1 ILGLLGKLRT
11 LPHVQQ
17 AHAHLVV
24 SGLVCHSFPPSKLI
38 QVLLSLHSTSS
49 LPYAHLLL
57 LHSPSPNL
65 FSFNS
70 LIRALP
76 FPSSLLLFRRLLRS
90 PFLLPNNYTL
100 AFALHAC
107 CCSSRAEGEQLRAQA
122 LRRGLE
128 SSVFVHNVVIKMY
141 SCLGLLQDARKV
153 FDEMDERDLFSWN
166 SLMAGYVGVGDVRMA
181 REVFDDMPERDVV
194 SWSTVIAGYVQEGS
208 FMEAMELFCEMQ
220 LAGARPNEFTLTTVL
235 AACSNLVALEQG
247 KWIHMYI
254 DRAKIKMNDRLLAA
268 LIDMYSKCG
277 DAESSLRLFDSADN
291 ALRSSIRPWNAM
303 LSGFAIH
310 GLSEAAIQHFERM
323 KMENIAPDKVT
334 FVSLLNACSHGRL
347 VDEGRLYFESM
358 KSIHGIDPEIEHYG
372 CMVDLLG
379 RAGRLKEAEEFIES
393 MPVTPDTAIWSALL
407 AACKIHRDTVMAD
420 RIGKLVNNSEPENLG
435 CQVLLA
441 NIYSSSGRWVD
452 AKDVRKNMGITGR
465 RKTPGCSSIEL
476 DGMFHQFFVGDK
488 SHPQTKQIYLFLEE
502 MYTKLKMA
510 GYAPEIGEVLL
521 DIDGE
526 DRETVLSRHSEK
538 LAIAFALMNTP
549 PGTPIRIVKNL
560 RVCGDCHHATKFISK
575 VYGRVII
582 VRDRIRFH
590 HFEDG
595 LCSCKD
601 YW

>member
-1 ILGLLGKLRT
+1 MLIL
-11 LPHVQQ
+11 Q
-17 AHAHLVV
+17 
-24 SGLVCHSFPPSKLI
+24 
-38 QVLLSLHSTSS
+38 
-49 LPYAHLLL
+49 
-57 LHSPSPNL
+57 
-65 FSFNS
+65 
-70 LIRALP
+70 
-76 FPSSLLLFRRLLRS
+76 
-90 PFLLPNNYTL
+90 
-100 AFALHAC
+100 
-107 CCSSRAEGEQLRAQA
+107 GEQLRAQA